1 MTRSKTELAIIL
13 VKLRGDITD
22 PKKIEKEAAK
32 LASEMSL
39 MKLCYE
45 IQKVEEER
53 EASASATPATQEQT
67 VTEEAPKESEE
78 APKESEA
85 PKEPREESFQTPPPV
100 ELTKKEEAIVEE
112 LKAPE
117 KATPRQKHKHILSW
131 LLDSSSDEDEAA

>member
-32 LASEMSL
+32 LANELSL

-45 IQKVEEER
+45 IQKVEETNQ
-53 EASASATPATQEQT
+53 SATEEQT
-67 VTEEAPKESEE
+67 VTASAPKESEE
-78 APKESEA
+78 
-85 PKEPREESFQTPPPV
+85 EEPPV
-100 ELTKKEEAIVEE
+100 ELTKKEEEIVEE

-117 KATPRQKHKHILSW
+117 QSTPKQKHKHILSW
-131 LLDSSSDEDEAA
+131 LLDSSSDEE

>member
-53 EASASATPATQEQT
+53 ESQTLSTPATEEQT
-67 VTEEAPKESEE
+67 VKAEPPETPKNDEEV
-78 APKESEA
+78 
-85 PKEPREESFQTPPPV
+85 PKEPEAPV
-100 ELTKKEEAIVEE
+100 ELTEKEEAIVEE

-117 KATPRQKHKHILSW
+117 QATAKQRHRHILSW

>member
-32 LASEMSL
+32 LANEMSL

-53 EASASATPATQEQT
+53 EATASPEETQDQQAET
-67 VTEEAPKESEE
+67 PKESEE
-78 APKESEA
+78 
-85 PKEPREESFQTPPPV
+85 PV
-100 ELTKKEEAIVEE
+100 ELTKKEEEIVEE
-112 LKAPE
+112 LKVPE
-117 KATPRQKHKHILSW
+117 EISKEKRRKHILSW
-131 LLDSSSDEDEAA
+131 LLDSSSDEEAA

>member
-13 VKLRGDITD
+13 VKLRGEITD
-22 PKKIEKEAAK
+22 QKKIEKEAAK

-53 EASASATPATQEQT
+53 EASASAPATQEQT
-67 VTEEAPKESEE
+67 VTEEAPKSEEPPEEPPKTEE
-78 APKESEA
+78 APKEPE
-85 PKEPREESFQTPPPV
+85 PV

-131 LLDSSSDEDEAA
+131 LLDSSSDEETD

>member
-13 VKLRGDITD
+13 VKLRGEITD
-22 PKKIEKEAAK
+22 QKKIEKEAAK

-53 EASASATPATQEQT
+53 EASASAPATQEQT

-78 APKESEA
+78 APKESEEA
-85 PKEPREESFQTPPPV
+85 PKEPREESEKTPPPV

-131 LLDSSSDEDEAA
+131 LLDSSSEDEA

>member
-13 VKLRGDITD
+13 VKLRGEITD
-22 PKKIEKEAAK
+22 QKKIEKEAAK

-53 EASASATPATQEQT
+53 EASASATPEEQT
-67 VTEEAPKESEE
+67 VTEEAPKTE
-78 APKESEA
+78 
-85 PKEPREESFQTPPPV
+85 EPREESFQTPPPV
-100 ELTKKEEAIVEE
+100 ELTKKEEEIVEE

-117 KATPRQKHKHILSW
+117 KATPTQKHKHILSW
-131 LLDSSSDEDEAA
+131 LLDSSSEDEA

>member
-13 VKLRGDITD
+13 VKLRGEITD

-53 EASASATPATQEQT
+53 EASASAPATQEQT

-78 APKESEA
+78 APKESEEA

-112 LKAPE
+112 LKAPA

-131 LLDSSSDEDEAA
+131 LLDSSSEDEA

>member
-13 VKLRGDITD
+13 VKLRGDVTD

-53 EASASATPATQEQT
+53 ESQTLSTEASPSVPPEAETP
-67 VTEEAPKESEE
+67 VTEEP
-78 APKESEA
+78 
-85 PKEPREESFQTPPPV
+85 PKEPELPV

-112 LKAPE
+112 LKAPV
-117 KATPRQKHKHILSW
+117 KATPNQKHKHILSW
-131 LLDSSSDEDEAA
+131 LLDSSSEDES

>member
-45 IQKVEEER
+45 IQKVEETNQ
-53 EASASATPATQEQT
+53 SATQEQT
-67 VTEEAPKESEE
+67 VTEEAPKTEE
-78 APKESEA
+78 TPKESEET
-85 PKEPREESFQTPPPV
+85 PKEPREESEKTPPPA

-117 KATPRQKHKHILSW
+117 KATPTQRHKHILSW
-131 LLDSSSDEDEAA
+131 LLDSSSEDEA

>member
-13 VKLRGDITD
+13 VKLQGEITD

-53 EASASATPATQEQT
+53 EASASAPATEEQT
-67 VTEEAPKESEE
+67 VKAEPPETPKTDEEP
-78 APKESEA
+78 PKESEA
-85 PKEPREESFQTPPPV
+85 PV
-100 ELTKKEEAIVEE
+100 ELTEKEEAIVEE

-117 KATPRQKHKHILSW
+117 KSTPTQKHKHILSW

>member
-32 LASEMSL
+32 LANELSL

-45 IQKVEEER
+45 IQKVEETNQ
-53 EASASATPATQEQT
+53 SATEEQT
-67 VTEEAPKESEE
+67 VTATDEEQ
-78 APKESEA
+78 
-85 PKEPREESFQTPPPV
+85 PREEPEAEPPV
-100 ELTKKEEAIVEE
+100 ELTKKEEEIVEE

-117 KATPRQKHKHILSW
+117 QSTPKQKHKHILSW
-131 LLDSSSDEDEAA
+131 LLDSSSDEE

>member
-13 VKLRGDITD
+13 VKLRGEITD

-53 EASASATPATQEQT
+53 EASASATPATEEQA
-67 VTEEAPKESEE
+67 EAPKNGEAAAEPEE
-78 APKESEA
+78 PPKES
-85 PKEPREESFQTPPPV
+85 REESEKTPPPA
-100 ELTKKEEAIVEE
+100 ELTKKEEEIVEE
-112 LKAPE
+112 LKAPA
-117 KATPRQKHKHILSW
+117 KATPTQKHKHILSW

>member
-13 VKLRGDITD
+13 VKLQGDITD

-32 LASEMSL
+32 LANEMSL

-53 EASASATPATQEQT
+53 EASASAPQGSEEKE
-67 VTEEAPKESEE
+67 EEAPKEPE
-78 APKESEA
+78 
-85 PKEPREESFQTPPPV
+85 PV

-117 KATPRQKHKHILSW
+117 QSTPKQKHKHVLSW
-131 LLDSSSDEDEAA
+131 LLDSSSDEE

>member
-13 VKLRGDITD
+13 VKLRGEITD
-22 PKKIEKEAAK
+22 QKKIEKEAAK

-53 EASASATPATQEQT
+53 EASASATPATEEQPEAPKEAEAPKEP
-67 VTEEAPKESEE
+67 EEAPKEPE
-78 APKESEA
+78 
-85 PKEPREESFQTPPPV
+85 PV

-117 KATPRQKHKHILSW
+117 KASVAQKHKHILSR
-131 LLDSSSDEDEAA
+131 LLDSSSDEE

>member
-45 IQKVEEER
+45 IQKVEETNQ
-53 EASASATPATQEQT
+53 SATQEQT
-67 VTEEAPKESEE
+67 VTEEAPKEPEE
-78 APKESEA
+78 APKESEEA
-85 PKEPREESFQTPPPV
+85 PKEPEPV

-131 LLDSSSDEDEAA
+131 LLDSSSDEE

>member
-45 IQKVEEER
+45 IQKVEE
-53 EASASATPATQEQT
+53 ANQSATEEQT
-67 VTEEAPKESEE
+67 VKAEAVPETETPVTE
-78 APKESEA
+78 
-85 PKEPREESFQTPPPV
+85 EPREESEKTPPPEATPV
-100 ELTKKEEAIVEE
+100 ELTEKEEAIVEE

-117 KATPRQKHKHILSW
+117 KSTPTQKHKHILSW
-131 LLDSSSDEDEAA
+131 LLDSSSDDEA

>member
-53 EASASATPATQEQT
+53 EAAASAPATA
-67 VTEEAPKESEE
+67 TEEQASAPKESEPDSKE
-78 APKESEA
+78 A
-85 PKEPREESFQTPPPV
+85 EEPPV

-117 KATPRQKHKHILSW
+117 KATPKQKHKHILSW
-131 LLDSSSDEDEAA
+131 LLDSSSDEE

>member
-45 IQKVEEER
+45 IQKVEETNQ
-53 EASASATPATQEQT
+53 SATQEQT

-117 KATPRQKHKHILSW
+117 KATPTQRHKHILSW
-131 LLDSSSDEDEAA
+131 LLDSSSEDEA